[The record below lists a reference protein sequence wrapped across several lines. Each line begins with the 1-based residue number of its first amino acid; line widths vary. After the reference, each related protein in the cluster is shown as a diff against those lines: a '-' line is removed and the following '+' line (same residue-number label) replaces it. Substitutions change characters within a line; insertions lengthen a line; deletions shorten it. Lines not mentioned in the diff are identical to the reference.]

1 MKTLMAILAAVT
13 AFLKWMAHKSDPAT
27 VARND
32 RKEEDKEVEKAIR
45 ASNAGD
51 EDEINRILRKYLA
64 LPLVCAP
71 LFFVGCKSAPAVV
84 YIPEGDKVI
93 SIEINGAPGWW
104 VPLPVYNR
112 MTEKIIR
119 NKEN

>member
-1 MKTLMAILAAVT
+1 MKILMAILAAVT
-13 AFLKWMAHKSDPAT
+13 AFLKWLAHKNDPAN
-27 VARND
+27 VERKD
-32 RKEEDKEVEKAIR
+32 RKAEDKEVEAAIK
-45 ASNAGD
+45 ASNAGN
-51 EDEINRILRKYLA
+51 EDEMNRILRKYLA
-64 LPLVCAP
+64 LPLICVP
-71 LFFVGCKSAPAVV
+71 LLFSGCKSAPPVV

-119 NKEN
+119 KGK